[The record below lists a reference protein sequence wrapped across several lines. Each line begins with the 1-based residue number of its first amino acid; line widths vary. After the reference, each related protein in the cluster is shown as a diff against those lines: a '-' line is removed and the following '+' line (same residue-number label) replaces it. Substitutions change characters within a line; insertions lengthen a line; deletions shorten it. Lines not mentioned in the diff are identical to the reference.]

1 MKRLSKFVATVSFI
15 GYCPF
20 APGTVASLAA
30 VPLYILVR
38 NNSTIYYLVTALL
51 LSAGFWSISRLKPE
65 LIKKD
70 PSYIV
75 IDEFASL
82 LLVYIFIPFS
92 VKFLVTGFILFRI
105 FDILKI
111 PPIKKLERLPGSP
124 GIMLDDIACA
134 ILTNLIL
141 QILNYSFHSWMA

>member
-1 MKRLSKFVATVSFI
+1 MRRIYKLIATVFYI
-15 GYCPF
+15 GYIRV
-20 APGTVASLAA
+20 APGTLASLAA
-30 VPLYILVR
+30 LPLYVLVR
-38 NNSTIYYLVTALL
+38 NNSALYYSTTVLL
-51 LSAGFWSISRLKPE
+51 LVAGFWSISRFKVQ

-75 IDEFASL
+75 IDEFASIF
-82 LLVYIFIPFS
+82 LVYLFIPFS

-111 PPIKKLERLPGSP
+111 PPIKKLERLPGSL
-124 GIMLDDIACA
+124 GVMLDDIACA

-141 QILNYSFHSWMA
+141 QILNHSFHY